1 MTTAEN
7 VRQHIK
13 AQPKGKPLLT
23 ISMMSLGPRASVDQA
38 LLRLAREGFIVRLA
52 RGVYVRP
59 KNNRYVGQVLPG
71 TAEIVKALAKAKG
84 ETIHTHGAEAA
95 LLLGLTTQVPMK
107 ALYYTNGP
115 SRDFRI
121 GNMKVIVKNVS
132 SRLLALAGRPAGVA
146 FSALWYMGREQVTP
160 QTLAFI
166 QKKLPTKEFAALREC
181 PQLPAWLKEIFRRF
195 ETTTAPV

>member
-1 MTTAEN
+1 
-7 VRQHIK
+7 
-13 AQPKGKPLLT
+13 
-23 ISMMSLGPRASVDQA
+23 
-38 LLRLAREGFIVRLA
+38 
-52 RGVYVRP
+52 
-59 KNNRYVGQVLPG
+59 
-71 TAEIVKALAKAKG
+71 
-84 ETIHTHGAEAA
+84 
-95 LLLGLTTQVPMK
+95 
-107 ALYYTNGP
+107 
-115 SRDFRI
+115 
-121 GNMKVIVKNVS
+121 VKNVS